1 MKIRLAS
8 DLQLDSVV
16 DGTGIRTVLW
26 TQGCGHNCPGCH
38 NPQTHD
44 FNGGFEEDVEEIVE
58 EIGYLEAQTGVTFS
72 GGDPFYQPEAC
83 AIIAKSVHENNMDVW
98 CYTGFTF
105 EQLMIMS
112 KQKKS
117 IMDLLKQIDVLVD
130 GKFIMARHSYSLKFR
145 GSSNQRIIDVKKSL
159 EQNKV
164 VLHDFDEIA
173 ETVSYGR
180 CHVEGLYV

>member
-44 FNGGFEEDVEEIVE
+44 FNGGFEEEVEEIVE

-72 GGDPFYQPEAC
+72 GGDPFYQQEAC

-98 CYTGFTF
+98 CYTGVIDF
-105 EQLMIMS
+105 
-112 KQKKS
+112 
-117 IMDLLKQIDVLVD
+117 LKQIDVLVD

-159 EQNKV
+159 EQNAV
-164 VLHDFDEIA
+164 VLHNFDEA
-173 ETVSYGR
+173 EEQTSYGR
-180 CHVEGLYV
+180 YHEAGLYV

>member
-16 DGTGIRTVLW
+16 DGTGIRTVVW

-38 NPQTHD
+38 NPSTHD
-44 FNGGFEEDVEEIVE
+44 FNGGFEEDVEEIIE
-58 EIGYLEAQTGVTFS
+58 EISELEAQTGVTFS

-83 AIIAKSVHENNMDVW
+83 SVIAKCVHKYNMDVW

-112 KQKKS
+112 KKNKK
-117 IMDLLKQIDVLVD
+117 IMDFLNQIDILVD
-130 GKFIMARHSYSLKFR
+130 GEFIMAMHSYSLKFR
-145 GSSNQRIIDVKKSL
+145 GSSNQRIIDVKASLKS
-159 EQNKV
+159 NSV
-164 VLHDFDEIA
+164 VLAMIDEIG
-173 ETVSYGR
+173 ESSNCGR
-180 CHVEGLYV
+180 YNAQGLYV